1 MRIGGRRAAAA
12 LLLAAALQAGAPGAA
27 RAERVTIFAAAST
40 TDALDA
46 AIAAY
51 HDVSGDRAVAVYAS
65 SSVLARQI
73 EAGAPAALFLSAN
86 AAWMDY
92 LEASGLVA
100 RGAVRQPSG
109 AGGAAGLD
117 ARNVPDRGG
126 CSQNAFRIR
135 RPVADESPASRT
147 IERIDR
153 RAAPGATSQ
162 ASA

>member
-27 RAERVTIFAAAST
+27 QAERATIFAAAST

-92 LEASGLVA
+92 LEARGLVA
-100 RGAVRQPSG
+100 PGA
-109 AGGAAGLD
+109 
-117 ARNVPDRGG
+117 
-126 CSQNAFRIR
+126 
-135 RPVADESPASRT
+135 
-147 IERIDR
+147 
-153 RAAPGATSQ
+153 RAALDLFSNLRQCWKPLKR
-162 ASA
+162 